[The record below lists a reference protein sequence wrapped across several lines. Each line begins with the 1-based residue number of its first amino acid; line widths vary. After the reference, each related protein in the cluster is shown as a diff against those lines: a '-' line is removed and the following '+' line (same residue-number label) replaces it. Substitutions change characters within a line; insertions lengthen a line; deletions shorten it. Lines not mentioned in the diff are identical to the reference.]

1 MNPMP
6 ALRNK
11 ITAIFGRKGSGKT
24 FLAAGM
30 YGKEDRAICY
40 NLAEDIEFRSR
51 ATVFCV
57 GGSSNADKL
66 WRYMKKPLNQF
77 RIDFIPTDL
86 EFGRKVSADS
96 LETIS
101 QLCWDARDV
110 TLYFDE
116 AHMLLSS
123 GWAPAAFRTLYLR
136 GRHHQVSIVMI
147 QHRMAA
153 IPKEFT
159 YNVDTFIFFQTSE
172 PTDLDAIADRC
183 GIEVAEKVIALRP
196 LDLRT
201 KPPTPGQYYE
211 WDANLRIGKT
221 VEQK

>member
-1 MNPMP
+1 MTV
-6 ALRNK
+6 LRNK
-11 ITAIFGRKGSGKT
+11 IIAIFGQKGSGKT

-30 YGKEDRAICY
+30 YGKESRAVCY
-40 NLAEDIEFRSR
+40 NLAEDKEFRVRS
-51 ATVFCV
+51 TLFCV
-57 GGSSNADKL
+57 GGDETANRL
-66 WRYMKKPLNQF
+66 WRYMKKPEEKF

-86 EFGRKVSADS
+86 EFGRKVSAES

-136 GRHHQVSIVMI
+136 GRHHEVSIVMI

-172 PTDLDAIADRC
+172 PTDLDSIADRC
-183 GIEVAEKVIALRP
+183 GEEVAEKVSELRR
-196 LDLRT
+196 LDT
-201 KPPTPGQYYE
+201 SVTPVVPGQYYE
-211 WDANLRIGKT
+211 WDANLRIGK
-221 VEQK
+221 VVDLK